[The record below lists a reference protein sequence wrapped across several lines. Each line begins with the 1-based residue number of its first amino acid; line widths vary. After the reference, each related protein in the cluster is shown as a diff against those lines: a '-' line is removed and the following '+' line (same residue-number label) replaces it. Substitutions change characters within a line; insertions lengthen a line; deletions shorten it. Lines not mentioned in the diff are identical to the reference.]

1 MTDNLFKNLKI
12 HQLLINYLNQ
22 DQNKEN
28 QNKNT
33 VPKQKLKFSFKS
45 GNLIKNG
52 IYPHVI
58 DLIYKIQSVRGI
70 AIFTEEEKI
79 QLKIKNFGE
88 FEF

>member
-1 MTDNLFKNLKI
+1 MTEYLFKNLKI
-12 HQLLINYLNQ
+12 HQLLINFLNQ

-33 VPKQKLKFSFKS
+33 IPKQKLKFSFKS

-58 DLIYKIQSVRGI
+58 NLIYKIQ
-70 AIFTEEEKI
+70 
-79 QLKIKNFGE
+79 
-88 FEF
+88 